1 TTVGSMNTTIT
12 FPRPTKALLSMN
24 DRTHWRRK
32 SSDVKT
38 WRSAG
43 YFAAYNADERLPVT
57 MRVGTC
63 IATYN
68 ARKFPSLV
76 YVTLDVPDK
85 RRRDPANFFPCVKA
99 IVDGLVDAG
108 WWPDDTPEWVTVVE
122 PVLRVVKGPLM
133 VTVELRPR

>member
-1 TTVGSMNTTIT
+1 MTTIT
-12 FPRPTKALLSMN
+12 FPRPTEALLSMN
-24 DRTHWRRK
+24 DRKHWRAHAL
-32 SSDVKT
+32 DVRY
-38 WRSAG
+38 WRGGASC
-43 YFAAYNADERLPVT
+43 AAWRRDNCERPP
-57 MRVGTC
+57 
-63 IATYN
+63 ATYMN
-68 ARKFPSLV
+68 PAMV
-76 YVTLDVPDK
+76 CVTLDVPDK